1 MKKTFSILLA
11 LVFLSTAPAWA
22 YRPLEGLSQNPVDAP
37 VVTRSVS
44 SSLADKDG
52 LLESNWDT
60 TIVLEQQDV
69 RAVMWVEVAFSLLG
83 SQHSSVRVRKVVLN
97 RDHPWRKGEQW
108 EYRLQE
114 NHLGW
119 PGDATAVQV
128 IAVGFTN
135 GESWEIEDESR
146 KETADTKTPEV
157 IPVRNA
163 PFMPPTILPGQGTEQ
178 GQGQTGFVPAE
189 RPRVAPRVSPAQR
202 SVVAP
207 VPIPSSRNA
216 DLIQQR
222 RSRVPVPST
231 IFNPGDPPPSN
242 DSSEPR

>member
-22 YRPLEGLSQNPVDAP
+22 YRPLEGLSQNQVNAP

-60 TIVLEQQDV
+60 TIVLEQKDARDV
-69 RAVMWVEVAFSLLG
+69 VWVEVGFFLLG
-83 SQHSSVRVRKVVLN
+83 SQHSPVRVRKVVLN
-97 RDHPWRKGEQW
+97 RDHPWKEGEQW

-135 GESWEIEDESR
+135 GESWGIEGESR
-146 KETADTKTPEV
+146 KETAETTTPEV
-157 IPVRNA
+157 IPVSNA
-163 PFMPPTILPGQGTEQ
+163 PFMPPTILSGQGAEQ
-178 GQGQTGFVPAE
+178 SQGQTGFIPE

-202 SVVAP
+202 GAVAP
-207 VPIPSSRNA
+207 VPIPSIRNA
-216 DLIQQR
+216 DLNQQR

>member
-1 MKKTFSILLA
+1 MKKTFSVLLA
-11 LVFLSTAPAWA
+11 WVFLSTAPALA
-22 YRPLEGLSQNPVDAP
+22 YRPLEGLSQNPVNAP
-37 VVTRSVS
+37 VVTRSIS

-60 TIVLEQQDV
+60 TIVLEQKDARDV
-69 RAVMWVEVAFSLLG
+69 VWVEVAFFLLG
-83 SQHSSVRVRKVVLN
+83 SQHSPVRVRKVVLN
-97 RDHPWRKGEQW
+97 KDHPWRKGEQW

-128 IAVGFTN
+128 TAVGFTN
-135 GESWEIEDESR
+135 GESWGIEGESR
-146 KETADTKTPEV
+146 KETAETTNPEV
-157 IPVRNA
+157 IPVRDV
-163 PFMPPTILPGQGTEQ
+163 PFIPPTILSGQGTEQ

-189 RPRVAPRVSPAQR
+189 RSRVGPRVSPAQR
-202 SVVAP
+202 GSVSP
-207 VPIPSSRNA
+207 VPIPSSNNT

-242 DSSEPR
+242 DSSEIR